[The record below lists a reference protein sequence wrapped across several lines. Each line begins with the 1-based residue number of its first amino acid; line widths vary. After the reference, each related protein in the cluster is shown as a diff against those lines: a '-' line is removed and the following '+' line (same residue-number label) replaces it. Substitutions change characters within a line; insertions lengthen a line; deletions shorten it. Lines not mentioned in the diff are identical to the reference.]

1 MRDIGN
7 LPDTHGDEKWSEKMR
22 RWQGERN
29 GAETEGEE
37 IDKAEMEF

>member
-22 RWQGERN
+22 RWQEEGKGAGREER
-29 GAETEGEE
+29 GR
-37 IDKAEMEF
+37 DRR